1 MAKSDLFVLTSLYE
15 GLPNVLLES
24 MVLKKYIISS
34 NCPTGPS
41 EILNKGKYGELF
53 PVKNYRDLSKK
64 IFMYAKNKSKYKK
77 KILDAYKS
85 LKRFDKEKI
94 VNLI

>member
-1 MAKSDLFVLTSLYE
+1 MAKSDLFILTSLYE

-41 EILNKGKYGELF
+41 EILKKGKYGELF
-53 PVKNYRDLSKK
+53 PVKNYKFIKK
-64 IFMYAKNKSKYKK
+64 NIYIRKK
-77 KILDAYKS
+77 
-85 LKRFDKEKI
+85 
-94 VNLI
+94 